1 MRRHVFEFWCLCFL
15 LSWCLCCSSR
25 CSASSTCSFGLEMPG
40 LCTRRPAGTPTNTPP
55 SPDPEGSRSRH
66 PSNPATKHCRRC
78 RNLHKEGTDGSHAS
92 VQSDRMC
99 RTQLYTEETD
109 VDKRT
114 ASDMEHM
121 KQAMLFVSFLT
132 LSWTKT
138 TKVFS
143 KMTSE
148 IPTTFQPTV
157 FFTFGLVSNVGRS
170 IKVPWS

>member
-1 MRRHVFEFWCLCFL
+1 M
-15 LSWCLCCSSR
+15 
-25 CSASSTCSFGLEMPG
+25 
-40 LCTRRPAGTPTNTPP
+40 
-55 SPDPEGSRSRH
+55 
-66 PSNPATKHCRRC
+66 
-78 RNLHKEGTDGSHAS
+78 
-92 VQSDRMC
+92 
-99 RTQLYTEETD
+99 
-109 VDKRT
+109 DKRT

-170 IKVPWS
+170 IKVP